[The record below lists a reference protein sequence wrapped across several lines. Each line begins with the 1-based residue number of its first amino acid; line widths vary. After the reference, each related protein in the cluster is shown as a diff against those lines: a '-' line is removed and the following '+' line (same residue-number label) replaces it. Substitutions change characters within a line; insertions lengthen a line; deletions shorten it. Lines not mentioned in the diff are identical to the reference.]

1 MIMTV
6 ASLALPNGSAFAL
19 EHGQS
24 ATVIA
29 SRCNLY
35 KNADF
40 SSEKI
45 LITIEEDAPVEY
57 YLKHNDVVDVLE
69 FENDFALVST
79 TDQVEGWVYKYYLT
93 QNSSQTVYPVFNATI
108 RNDSII
114 YDMDLNESGFEVKKN
129 QRVYVYKSFSEKEN
143 YTAVQ
148 VVLEDQSL
156 YNGYILTKNVNPD
169 GISGLLIS
177 AISIII
183 AGVTIVLSI
192 VFIKKKKKK
201 N

>member
-19 EHGQS
+19 ELGQS

-40 SSEKI
+40 SSEKVM
-45 LITIEEDAPVEY
+45 TTTEQESVEY
-57 YLKHNDVVDVLE
+57 FLQHNDVVDVLE
-69 FENDFALVST
+69 IENDFALVET
-79 TDQVEGWVYKYYLT
+79 TDEIEGWVYKYYLT

-108 RNDSII
+108 RNDSVI

-129 QRVYVYKSFSEKEN
+129 QRVYVYKSYSEKEN

-156 YNGYILTKNVNPD
+156 YNGYVLTKNVNPD